1 MRALGWCTSTRSG
14 SHTTWAAPSTRCW
27 SRDRWREAFT
37 WASARLSWR
46 SRRFAR
52 ASTSGRRCSSTSPP
66 PSSTCPRSRPS
77 SSRRSTLRARTAPRK
92 RGRVRSCLSPP
103 QSARRFMT
111 RSEFGS
117 TRCRSRPRRSSRRC
131 GGEQKA
137 NRRAMARRDSQP
149 SPIRRPSG
157 SNRRPRTWTVLRLPR
172 FKYLRPKT
180 AREAA
185 RMAAD
190 LGPHAMFVAG
200 GTDLF
205 PKLKRR
211 QFEVDALIGLD
222 FLSHAI
228 HRGEDETVVDAGVTL
243 AAASADLDLRSGYP
257 GYAEAA
263 GLVSSPPLRNAG
275 TIGGN
280 LCVDTRCNYYDMT
293 YEWRKA
299 AGFCIKKD
307 GDICLVAPSSPRCW
321 AVSSSDT
328 APMAIAL
335 GALVTLAG
343 PEGERELPVAALYRD
358 DGIDYLAKQP
368 AEVVTSLRLP
378 AAGGTRTAYVK
389 LRRRGSIDF
398 PIAGAAVAL
407 RLDGSTVTS
416 CRIVLSAVA
425 SHPLE
430 ADEASEF
437 MVGKQGDEESI
448 RAAAEIA
455 GRPAKPLDNAD
466 LSHFWRK
473 RMVRV
478 IVEQAFR
485 SAIDQ

>member
-1 MRALGWCTSTRSG
+1 
-14 SHTTWAAPSTRCW
+14 
-27 SRDRWREAFT
+27 
-37 WASARLSWR
+37 
-46 SRRFAR
+46 
-52 ASTSGRRCSSTSPP
+52 
-66 PSSTCPRSRPS
+66 
-77 SSRRSTLRARTAPRK
+77 
-92 RGRVRSCLSPP
+92 
-103 QSARRFMT
+103 
-111 RSEFGS
+111 
-117 TRCRSRPRRSSRRC
+117 
-131 GGEQKA
+131 
-137 NRRAMARRDSQP
+137 
-149 SPIRRPSG
+149 
-157 SNRRPRTWTVLRLPR
+157 VLRLPR
-172 FKYLRPKT
+172 FKYLRPTT

-190 LGPHAMFVAG
+190 LGPRAMFVAG

-211 QFEVDALIGLD
+211 QFDVETLIGLD
-222 FLSHAI
+222 FLPRQI
-228 HRGEDETVVDAGVTL
+228 HNGSSECVVDAGVTL
-243 AAASADLDLRSGYP
+243 AAASSDAHLNQNLV

-275 TIGGN
+275 TVGGN

-299 AGFCIKKD
+299 AGFCMKKD

-335 GALVTLAG
+335 DGVVSLTG
-343 PEGERELPVAALYRD
+343 PDGERELPVSVLYRD
-358 DGIDYLAKQP
+358 DGMDYMAKQP
-368 AEVVTSLRLP
+368 NEVVTSIKLSVDRE
-378 AAGGTRTAYVK
+378 TRSAYVK

-398 PIAGAAVAL
+398 PIAGAAVAVQ
-407 RLDGSTVTS
+407 LDGDTVVR

-430 ADEASEF
+430 AT
-437 MVGKQGDEESI
+437 
-448 RAAAEIA
+448 AAEEFLKGKRLNTDTIRETADIA
-455 GRPAKPLDNAD
+455 AKPAKPLDNAD

-478 IVEQAFR
+478 VVEQALER
-485 SAIDQ
+485 ATTRTSGSTVKLLGRYPD

>member
-1 MRALGWCTSTRSG
+1 M
-14 SHTTWAAPSTRCW
+14 
-27 SRDRWREAFT
+27 
-37 WASARLSWR
+37 
-46 SRRFAR
+46 
-52 ASTSGRRCSSTSPP
+52 
-66 PSSTCPRSRPS
+66 
-77 SSRRSTLRARTAPRK
+77 
-92 RGRVRSCLSPP
+92 
-103 QSARRFMT
+103 
-111 RSEFGS
+111 
-117 TRCRSRPRRSSRRC
+117 
-131 GGEQKA
+131 
-137 NRRAMARRDSQP
+137 
-149 SPIRRPSG
+149 
-157 SNRRPRTWTVLRLPR
+157 LRLPR

-185 RMAAD
+185 QMAAD
-190 LGPHAMFVAG
+190 LGPRAMFVAG

-211 QFEVDALIGLD
+211 QFEVETLIGLD
-222 FLSHAI
+222 FLPRQVHNGSVGSI
-228 HRGEDETVVDAGVTL
+228 TVDAGVTL
-243 AAASADLDLRSGYP
+243 AAAAGEEHLTKNFT

-299 AGFCIKKD
+299 AGFCMKKD

-335 GALVTLAG
+335 DGVVMLTG
-343 PEGERELPVAALYRD
+343 PDGERELPVSALYRD
-358 DGIDYLAKQP
+358 DGMDYMAKKP
-368 AEVVTSLRLP
+368 SEVVTSLRLT
-378 AAGGTRTAYVK
+378 ADENTRTAYVK

-407 RLDGSTVTS
+407 RFDGETVVH

-425 SHPLE
+425 SYPLE
-430 ADEASEF
+430 ATAAEDFLNGKRIEAET
-437 MVGKQGDEESI
+437 I
-448 RAAAEIA
+448 REAAEIA
-455 GRPAKPLDNAD
+455 AKPAKPLDNAD

-478 IVEQAFR
+478 VVEQAIR
-485 SAIDQ
+485 KAIDQRPGFDG

>member
-1 MRALGWCTSTRSG
+1 M
-14 SHTTWAAPSTRCW
+14 
-27 SRDRWREAFT
+27 E
-37 WASARLSWR
+37 
-46 SRRFAR
+46 
-52 ASTSGRRCSSTSPP
+52 
-66 PSSTCPRSRPS
+66 
-77 SSRRSTLRARTAPRK
+77 K
-92 RGRVRSCLSPP
+92 R
-103 QSARRFMT
+103 
-111 RSEFGS
+111 
-117 TRCRSRPRRSSRRC
+117 
-131 GGEQKA
+131 
-137 NRRAMARRDSQP
+137 
-149 SPIRRPSG
+149 
-157 SNRRPRTWTVLRLPR
+157 VLRLPR
-172 FKYLRPKT
+172 FSYLRPKT

-190 LGPHAMFVAG
+190 LGPRAMFVAG

-211 QFEVDALIGLD
+211 QFEIDTVIGLD
-222 FLSHAI
+222 FLSHALHGQSDGCTI
-228 HRGEDETVVDAGVTL
+228 DAGVTL
-243 AAASADLDLRSGYP
+243 AEASHDRNLNSRFN

-335 GALVTLAG
+335 DGIVTLVGADS
-343 PEGERELPVAALYRD
+343 ERELPVSALYRD
-358 DGIDYLAKQP
+358 DGILYMAKRP
-368 AEVVTSLRLP
+368 DEVVTGLRLRRSP
-378 AAGGTRTAYVK
+378 RTRSAYVK

-398 PIAGAAVAL
+398 PIAGAAVAVEL
-407 RLDGSTVTS
+407 EGDMVEA

-425 SHPLE
+425 SHPVE
-430 ADEASEF
+430 A
-437 MVGKQGDEESI
+437 K
-448 RAAAEIA
+448 AAEEFLKGKRLQADTIREA
-455 GRPAKPLDNAD
+455 AELASKPAKPLDNAD

-478 IVEQAFR
+478 VVEQALER
-485 SAIDQ
+485 VSDQEPGLDG

>member
-1 MRALGWCTSTRSG
+1 MRSASG
-14 SHTTWAAPSTRCW
+14 SMRC
-27 SRDRWREAFT
+27 
-37 WASARLSWR
+37 
-46 SRRFAR
+46 
-52 ASTSGRRCSSTSPP
+52 P
-66 PSSTCPRSRPS
+66 
-77 SSRRSTLRARTAPRK
+77 
-92 RGRVRSCLSPP
+92 
-103 QSARRFMT
+103 
-111 RSEFGS
+111 
-117 TRCRSRPRRSSRRC
+117 SRPRKSWRRC
-131 GGEQKA
+131 AVRAKA
-137 NRRAMARRDSQP
+137 SRLGMGRLDFPKSPTRRASKW
-149 SPIRRPSG
+149 
-157 SNRRPRTWTVLRLPR
+157 NRHPRNWTLLRLPR

-243 AAASADLDLRSGYP
+243 AA
-257 GYAEAA
+257 
-263 GLVSSPPLRNAG
+263 
-275 TIGGN
+275 
-280 LCVDTRCNYYDMT
+280 
-293 YEWRKA
+293 
-299 AGFCIKKD
+299 
-307 GDICLVAPSSPRCW
+307 
-321 AVSSSDT
+321 
-328 APMAIAL
+328 
-335 GALVTLAG
+335 
-343 PEGERELPVAALYRD
+343 PEGERQLPVAALYRD

-478 IVEQAFR
+478 VVEQALR